1 LDSAQT
7 TASNSWADVTGLTTS
22 ITTTM
27 TGDIRAVLSFES
39 FSNTIND
46 VLGVRIVINTDNG
59 TEMLTRYKHVNRQ
72 ILGACQHQLNIAAG
86 TYTVKAQFRRES
98 GTGTITISEAQLA
111 VWSFEGAVGPTGITG
126 PTGVTGAVGGTGAT
140 GATGPT
146 GAEVTGATGATGAA
160 GGTGATGPTGPTGA
174 TGEFEALGINN
185 QTGQTYIPVI
195 GDANGVVRMS
205 RAGVQGFVLPA
216 NAEVAFG
223 IGTQMIVRQH
233 GTGQV
238 TLSATGGVTL
248 NSDETDITGQ
258 YRSAALIKVDTDE
271 WDASGSLE

>member
-140 GATGPT
+140 G
-146 GAEVTGATGATGAA
+146 
-160 GGTGATGPTGPTGA
+160 PTGPTGA